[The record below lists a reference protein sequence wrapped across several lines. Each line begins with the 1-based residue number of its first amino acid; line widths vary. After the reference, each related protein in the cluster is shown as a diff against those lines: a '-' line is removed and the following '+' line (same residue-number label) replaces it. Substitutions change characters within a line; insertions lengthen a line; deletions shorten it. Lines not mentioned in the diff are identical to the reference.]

1 MPGSAGSR
9 RTEHGGGR
17 RRRKLKAPC
26 PILYGRGEAPQN
38 HRECGLRAQ
47 SCGGIRSRSC
57 SRRNSGPGNWEGL
70 EEYRKRRIS
79 AALCGKCSWLP
90 NSPGKLCHGSSYRSS
105 HRSCAGTSMDLAG
118 DAGQKTPSER
128 AWRQVPG
135 ERGGTTRTKRS
146 ERKVQGGEPV
156 PSVRRSATA
165 KRGRN
170 RRTVFTAQPPDG
182 QPQGG
187 VKSAGGTGM
196 GGRLRERRESGD
208 RNAGA

>member
-146 ERKVQGGEPV
+146 ERKVQGGRACSFSQAKCDCDAGPEPMHGIYDA
-156 PSVRRSATA
+156 AT
-165 KRGRN
+165 GW
-170 RRTVFTAQPPDG
+170 TAAG
-182 QPQGG
+182 Q
-187 VKSAGGTGM
+187 VKPAGGTGM